1 MYNNNI
7 YINYLETFGI
17 FSENEFKK
25 IIDSLPEFD
34 YEHIDWPTY
43 DSVDEFTEELINII
57 SKDIC
62 SSSYPYI
69 ENLNY
74 ETKSFEIYD
83 VESLED
89 LEKIKNSFIG
99 WEIVNYNDLIDAIK
113 ELEEENKE
121 DDERERKY
129 TFFRQIVDNITLE
142 KLQSIYDKF
151 KK

>member
-142 KLQSIYDKF
+142 ELQSIYDKF